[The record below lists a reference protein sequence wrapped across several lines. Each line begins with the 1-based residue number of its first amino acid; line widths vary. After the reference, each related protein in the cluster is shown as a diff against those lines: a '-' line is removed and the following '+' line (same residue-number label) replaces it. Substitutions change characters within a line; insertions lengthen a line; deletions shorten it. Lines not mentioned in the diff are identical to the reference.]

1 MFGNMKEKQAE
12 MQKKL
17 AEIRVEGE
25 AGDGA
30 IKVSSNALRQ
40 IVDIKISPDFK
51 YDEIE
56 ELEDLLLIAIQRAT
70 AKAVEIEQAETQKM
84 ISEMLPP
91 GFGDLGSMFGL

>member
-17 AEIRVEGE
+17 AEIKVEGE

-30 IKVSSNALRQ
+30 IKVTSNALRQ

-51 YDEIE
+51 YDEVE

-70 AKAVEIEQAETQKM
+70 AKAVEIEQVEAQKM

-91 GFGDLGSMFGL
+91 GFGDLGGMFGL

>member
-1 MFGNMKEKQAE
+1 MKEKQAE

-17 AEIRVEGE
+17 AEIKVEGE

>member
-17 AEIRVEGE
+17 AEIKVEGE

-70 AKAVEIEQAETQKM
+70 AKAVEIEQSETQKM

>member
-84 ISEMLPP
+84 ISELLPP

>member
-91 GFGDLGSMFGL
+91 GFGDLGSMFGP

>member
-17 AEIRVEGE
+17 AEIKVEGE

-30 IKVSSNALRQ
+30 IKVTSNALRQ

-51 YDEIE
+51 YDETE

-70 AKAVEIEQAETQKM
+70 AKAVEIEQAEAQKM

-91 GFGDLGSMFGL
+91 GFGDLGAMFGL

>member
-17 AEIRVEGE
+17 AEIKVEGE